1 MPKVKQAWDNM
12 LHAFGGKWNV
22 MALDLKNEPHGAAT
36 WGSGKAATDWNKAAE
51 DLAKHVYQAHPT
63 YKGLVF
69 IEGTQLASSHT
80 HKIDGHNKWWGG
92 DLEGVRDFPINLGTP
107 ELNKKVVY
115 SPHVYGPDAF
125 AQDYFGTKDFPKNM
139 PAIWDGQ
146 WAFAEQ
152 TTDRAIVVG
161 EVSMIM
167 TLCYS
172 SLHVTSLGFSY
183 LTAPPHQHIF
193 TVGRSLQGS

>member
-1 MPKVKQAWDNM
+1 MYVISPSSPLFTTDMPKVKQAWDNM

-69 IEGTQLASSHT
+69 IEGTQLSTSKT

-92 DLEGVRDFPINLGTP
+92 DLEGVRDYPIDLGNP
-107 ELNKKVVY
+107 EWNKKVVY

-125 AQDYFGTKDFPKNM
+125 LQVSGTSSKGVSSDYLEEIDLLTSILPLPTHEIGLLRYQGLPQEH
-139 PAIWDGQ
+139 ACYLGW
-146 WAFAEQ
+146 
-152 TTDRAIVVG
+152 
-161 EVSMIM
+161 SMG
-167 TLCYS
+167 L
-172 SLHVTSLGFSY
+172 
-183 LTAPPHQHIF
+183 
-193 TVGRSLQGS
+193 R